1 MNNSDPEIGN
11 RSDIGRVRKANED
24 YFGTFRGPFGTLV
37 VVCDGMGGHKG
48 GAVASRLA
56 VEVIKNHFESLENE
70 FDQKEELRKS
80 LIAAS
85 NTVLEK
91 ASEDS
96 ELTGMGSTAVVL
108 LIQDNNGYYAHV
120 GDSRIY
126 HIRSKEIRQ
135 ITKDHSLVQ
144 QMVDAGMI
152 TEKAAKNHPK
162 KNVIT
167 RALGSDGNAEP
178 EVNEPLELCK
188 NDKFILCSDGL
199 TGFVDDN
206 ELLKFADKYNP
217 QEACT
222 KLVDLAN
229 DRGGK
234 DNITVQIVKI
244 TNGPK
249 PVLPDKKKTNLLL
262 VTAIISFIAALAL
275 FFIFVLGP
283 SIWQKN
289 PANVQPQTAD
299 TVKINTAQP
308 VNNVQQ
314 GQNNNKNVQQ
324 TGNQNIKPNVIN
336 NKTNDIKTNKK

>member
-1 MNNSDPEIGN
+1 MNNNAPEIGN
-11 RSDIGRVRKANED
+11 RSDVGRVRKANED
-24 YFGTFRGPFGTLV
+24 YFGTFRGAFGTLV

-56 VEVIKNHFESLENE
+56 VEVIKTHFESLDKE
-70 FDQKEELRKS
+70 FDPREELRKA
-80 LIAAS
+80 LIEAS
-85 NTVLEK
+85 NTILEK
-91 ASEDS
+91 AAEDD

-108 LIQDNNGYYAHV
+108 LIQDNISYYAHV

-126 HIRSKEIRQ
+126 HIRCKEIKQ

-178 EVNEPLELCK
+178 EVSEALELCK
-188 NDKFILCSDGL
+188 NDKFVLCSDGL
-199 TGFVDDN
+199 TGFVEDN
-206 ELLKFADKYNP
+206 EILKNSEKYSP

-222 KLVDLAN
+222 KLVDMAN
-229 DRGGK
+229 ERGGK

-249 PVLPDKKKTNLLL
+249 PVLPDKKKTNILLY
-262 VTAIISFIAALAL
+262 TAIITFIVALAL

-283 SIWQKN
+283 SLWQKS
-289 PANVQPQTAD
+289 PANIQQPAAD
-299 TVKINTAQP
+299 TAKINYTQP
-308 VNNVQQ
+308 VKNDQQ
-314 GQNNNKNVQQ
+314 GQNNKGTQQ
-324 TGNQNIKPNVIN
+324 TGNQNPKQPVSNKSNQIKV
-336 NKTNDIKTNKK
+336 NKK

>member
-1 MNNSDPEIGN
+1 MNNNSPEIGN
-11 RSDIGRVRKANED
+11 RSDVGRVRKANED
-24 YFGTFRGPFGTLV
+24 YFGTFRGTFGTLV

-56 VEVIKNHFESLENE
+56 VEAIKTHFESIEKE
-70 FDQKEELRKS
+70 FNPQEELRKA
-80 LIAAS
+80 LIEAS
-85 NTVLEK
+85 NTILEK
-91 ASEDS
+91 AAEDD

-108 LIQDNNGYYAHV
+108 LIQDNVSYYAHV

-126 HIRSKEIRQ
+126 HIRAKEIKQ

-178 EVNEPLELCK
+178 EVSEAFELCK

-199 TGFVDDN
+199 TGFVEDN
-206 ELLKFADKYNP
+206 ELLKYSEKYSP
-217 QEACT
+217 QEACI
-222 KLVDLAN
+222 KLVDMAN
-229 DRGGK
+229 ERGGK

-249 PVLPDKKKTNLLL
+249 PVLPDKKITNILLF
-262 VTAIISFIAALAL
+262 TAIITFVIALAL

-283 SIWQKN
+283 SLWQKS
-289 PANVQPQTAD
+289 PANIQQPAAD
-299 TVKINTAQP
+299 STKVNNTAP
-308 VNNVQQ
+308 LNNVHQ
-314 GQNNNKNVQQ
+314 GQNNNKGTQQ
-324 TGNQNIKPNVIN
+324 TGNQNSKQPVS
-336 NKTNDIKTNKK
+336 NKSGEVKVNKK